1 MTCKQISN
9 GLIIV
14 LALIAAITATGLLA
28 GLTMQPLI
36 VGYWVTLTM
45 KNVVDYVG
53 VKKDA

>member
-9 GLIIV
+9 RLIIV

-28 GLTMQPLI
+28 GLTMQAWI

>member
-1 MTCKQISN
+1 MTCKQISS

-28 GLTMQPLI
+28 GLTMQPWI
-36 VGYWVTLTM
+36 VAYWVTLTM

-53 VKKDA
+53 VTKDA